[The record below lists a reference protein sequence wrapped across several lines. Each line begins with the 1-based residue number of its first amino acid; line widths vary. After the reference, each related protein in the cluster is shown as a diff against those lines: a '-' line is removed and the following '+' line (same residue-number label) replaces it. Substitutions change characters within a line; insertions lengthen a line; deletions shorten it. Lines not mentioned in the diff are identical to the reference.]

1 MGKLSGAVLILAG
14 VAVAAYALPAR
25 QQTGAQ
31 SAGPAPRAEIKAIK
45 ATATL
50 ATGNPPEAQAKAADA
65 AADKPQPQ
73 PPPAAPPPVAKDPEP
88 VPHPQPLT
96 GKVIPPPGPLSVA
109 EAPPRVPVDHSKA
122 AAAAPLDKDGLTR
135 EIQRQLK
142 RAGCYGGAISG
153 VWSPAVRQAMKAF
166 TDRVNAALPVE
177 QPDHILLALVQNH
190 KEATCGG
197 ACPPGQAA
205 GADARCLPNALVAR
219 AKKPNGS
226 ARAKEAPH
234 AKSTGP
240 GEAGGRTADLAAAPP
255 PPTTGPAP
263 AGRMSLAGPPPA
275 APPDRIKPPT
285 ARRKNVRRYAPAAR
299 PSRYTEA
306 RERDRRRAARGP
318 YGAPTGWPWWAVRLF
333 SP

>member
-1 MGKLSGAVLILAG
+1 MGKLSGAVLIVAG

-31 SAGPAPRAEIKAIK
+31 SAGPAPRAEIKAS
-45 ATATL
+45 ATP
-50 ATGNPPEAQAKAADA
+50 GIGDPPEAQAKAPDS
-65 AADKPQPQ
+65 AADKPQPE
-73 PPPAAPPPVAKDPEP
+73 PSAAPPLPVAKSPEP
-88 VPHPQPLT
+88 EPHPQPLT
-96 GKVIPPPGPLSVA
+96 GGKAIPPPAPLSVA

-122 AAAAPLDKDGLTR
+122 ATAAPLDKEGLTR

-177 QPDHILLALVQNH
+177 QPDYILLALVQNH
-190 KEATCGG
+190 TEATCGG

-205 GADARCLPNALVAR
+205 GSDGRCLPNALLAR
-219 AKKPNGS
+219 TKKPNAS
-226 ARAKEAPH
+226 AKAKEAPL
-234 AKSTGP
+234 AKATGP
-240 GEAGGRTADLAAAPP
+240 GEAGGRTADLAAPP
-255 PPTTGPAP
+255 PPTTGAEP
-263 AGRMSLAGPPPA
+263 AGRMSLAGPPPD

-285 ARRKNVRRYAPAAR
+285 TYRKNARRHAPAAR
-299 PSRYTEA
+299 SSRYTDG
-306 RERDRRRAARGP
+306 RDRDRRRAARGP
-318 YGAPTGWPWWAVRLF
+318 YGAPTGWPWWAVPFF